1 MKFEDIISALE
12 HCGKEG
18 EILRCGSCPLFS
30 EAIRDEEILGPC
42 KRMYLEA
49 ARQLRTQQATI
60 RSLLKATEYHRQMNG
75 ALLKAVDELTE
86 ASAFRED

>member
-1 MKFEDIISALE
+1 MNIKMICDTLE
-12 HCGKEG
+12 QCANRNECAYCPCGGSRDVCHTILVEG
-18 EILRCGSCPLFS
+18 
-30 EAIRDEEILGPC
+30 
-42 KRMYLEA
+42 

-86 ASAFRED
+86 ATAFRED

>member
-1 MKFEDIISALE
+1 MNIKLICDTLE
-12 HCGKEG
+12 YCANRNECAYCPCGGSLEECNTILLEG
-18 EILRCGSCPLFS
+18 
-30 EAIRDEEILGPC
+30 
-42 KRMYLEA
+42 

-75 ALLKAVDELTE
+75 ALLKAVDGLTE